1 MPLSL
6 GRNLCVNSAERQPRS
21 ALSLGEPRST
31 EPNASGTGQ
40 FSPFLGRNVGK
51 WFWGRPM
58 AQEHRSGQIV
68 PESGVYRV
76 THASAHTGVLL
87 QVRLIK
93 AAAFQSVRIARKSA
107 SNWRIRTKHFGEV
120 DQRPGPNIAGTV
132 GQRGANR
139 ATKRWSLDPAQL
151 SAASDRP
158 VARRSL
164 PRS

>member
-1 MPLSL
+1 
-6 GRNLCVNSAERQPRS
+6 
-21 ALSLGEPRST
+21 
-31 EPNASGTGQ
+31 
-40 FSPFLGRNVGK
+40 
-51 WFWGRPM
+51 M

-158 VARRSL
+158 VARLSLRRSRLSFVGCWRFGDDATICWDHGAGL
-164 PRS
+164 PIAVRSAPASFG